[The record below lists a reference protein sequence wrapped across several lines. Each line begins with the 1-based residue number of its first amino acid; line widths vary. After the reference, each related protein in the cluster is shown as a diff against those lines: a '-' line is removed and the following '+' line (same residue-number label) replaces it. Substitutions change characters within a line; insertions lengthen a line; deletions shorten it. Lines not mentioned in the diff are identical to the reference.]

1 MCAPFRLPWVGE
13 EAPAALGLPR
23 PGPRVATPDDR
34 LRRHRLAE
42 LARLGQEWSGH
53 RWAQGL
59 PGAIGEP
66 VRPRAPTR
74 AKWCSRAGASALSLV
89 AETIPV
95 ERLKGVGPRL
105 AERLA
110 NLGVTSVQDL
120 LFHLPSRYQDRTRL
134 TPIGELTAGGESLVE
149 GTITA
154 AELGFGRRR
163 SLKVWL
169 ADGETSG
176 LMLRFFHF
184 SPAQRDALR
193 PGARLRCYG
202 EVRQGPQSLEMIHP
216 EYQIRGLDDQA
227 PVADAL
233 TPIYP
238 TTEGL
243 QQASWRSLTDQALQ
257 WLERGASILPDLL
270 PEEIPRS
277 LGLPDLAT
285 ALRYLHRPPLD
296 AALDALLGRT
306 HPAFLRL
313 AFEELTAHQV
323 SLRRLRERARSIAAP
338 VLAGDGSLRERL
350 LAALPFTLTQAQERV
365 VTQIAADL
373 ADPKPMLRL
382 LQGDVGSGKTVV
394 AALAALQAVE
404 ANHQAALMAPT
415 ELLGEQHL
423 RNLSAWLAPLGIEP
437 LWLAGRHKGRERV
450 GLLGQIASGQA
461 RVIVGTHALFQEDVA
476 FSNLGLVIIDEQ
488 HRFGVHQ
495 RLRLREKG
503 ARDGLAPHQLIMTAT
518 PIPRSLAMTVY
529 ADLDLSVI
537 DELPPGRTPIAT
549 VAVPNSR
556 REEVIG
562 RVRLACAE
570 GRQAYWVCTL
580 IEESEALECQAA
592 EETARQLSAS
602 LPDLRVGL
610 VHGRIK
616 GPEREAVMRA
626 FAAQELDL
634 LVATTVIEVGVDVPN
649 ASLMIIENP
658 ERLGLA
664 QLHQL
669 RGRVGRGAQA
679 SYCVLLYRTPLS
691 GQARER
697 LDTLRRETSG
707 FVIAQRDLEMRG
719 PGEVLGTR
727 QTGDLDFRVAD
738 PARDQSLLPA
748 AQQAADL
755 MLRDHRDLVEPLIRR
770 WLGLREDYG
779 GV

>member
-1 MCAPFRLPWVGE
+1 MNNS
-13 EAPAALGLPR
+13 
-23 PGPRVATPDDR
+23 DD
-34 LRRHRLAE
+34 
-42 LARLGQEWSGH
+42 G
-53 RWAQGL
+53 
-59 PGAIGEP
+59 
-66 VRPRAPTR
+66 
-74 AKWCSRAGASALSLV
+74 
-89 AETIPV
+89 IPV
-95 ERLKGVGPRL
+95 DRLKGVGPRL

-134 TPIGELTAGGESLVE
+134 TPIADLTPGGEVLVE
-149 GTITA
+149 GTVTA

-169 ADGETSG
+169 ADGETRG

-184 SPAQRDALR
+184 SPAQRDALK

-216 EYQIRGLDDQA
+216 EYQTRGIGDEPA
-227 PVADAL
+227 VADAL

-243 QQASWRSLTDQALQ
+243 QQASWRSLTDQALE
-257 WLERGASILPDLL
+257 WLGRGASILPDLL
-270 PEEIPRS
+270 PEEIPRG
-277 LGLPDLAT
+277 LGLPDLIS
-285 ALRYLHRPPLD
+285 ALGYLHRPPTD
-296 AALDALLGRT
+296 AALDDLLGRS
-306 HPAFLRL
+306 HPAFRRL
-313 AFEELTAHQV
+313 AFEELTAHQL
-323 SLRRLRERARSIAAP
+323 SLRRLRERQRSIAAP
-338 VLAGDGSLRERL
+338 VLAGDGSLRARL
-350 LAALPFTLTQAQERV
+350 LAALPFALTAAQERV
-365 VTQIAADL
+365 LVEIAADL
-373 ADPKPMLRL
+373 AAPRPMLRL

-404 ANHQAALMAPT
+404 ADHQVALMAPT

-423 RNLSAWLAPLGIEP
+423 RHLSAWLRPLGIDP
-437 LWLAGRHKGRERV
+437 IWLAGRHKGRERV
-450 GLLGQIASGQA
+450 GLVEQMAAGRAQ
-461 RVIVGTHALFQEDVA
+461 VIVGTHALFQEDVA
-476 FSNLGLVIIDEQ
+476 FANLGLVIIDEQ

-495 RLRLREKG
+495 RMRLREKG
-503 ARDGLAPHQLIMTAT
+503 AREGLAPHQLIMTAT

-529 ADLDLSVI
+529 ADLDLSII

-549 VAVPNSR
+549 VALPDSR
-556 REEVIG
+556 RDEVIE
-562 RVRLACAE
+562 RVRRACAE

-592 EETARQLSAS
+592 EETARQLGES
-602 LPDLRVGL
+602 LPELRVGL

-616 GPEREAVMRA
+616 GPEREAVMRT
-626 FAAQELDL
+626 FAAGELDL
-634 LVATTVIEVGVDVPN
+634 LVATTVIEVGVDVTN

-679 SYCVLLYRTPLS
+679 SFCVLLYRAPLS

-697 LDTLRRETSG
+697 LDILRRETSG
-707 FVIAQRDLEMRG
+707 FVIAQKDLEMRG

-727 QTGDLDFRVAD
+727 QTGDLNFRVAD

-755 MLRDHRDLVEPLIRR
+755 MLRAHRDRVEPLIRR
-770 WLGLREDYG
+770 WLGRREDYG